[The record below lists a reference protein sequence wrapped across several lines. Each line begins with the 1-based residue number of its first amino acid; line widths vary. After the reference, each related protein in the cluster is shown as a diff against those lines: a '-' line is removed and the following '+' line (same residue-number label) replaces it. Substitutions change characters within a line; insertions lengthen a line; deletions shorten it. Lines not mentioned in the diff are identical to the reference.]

1 MAPLVD
7 YSPQSLRLMLA
18 TDWIFMKI
26 LSLSLIALVMLT
38 GCSSNQP
45 AEKPQPK
52 PTEFQ
57 TGRPIFQQLYVAAHG
72 WARDA
77 QPIRLQSQVTPG
89 DKDHDGKSAVWT
101 GYFGS
106 PSLLGVKSYTWSG
119 TDAPDFS
126 ERGITPGSLDTYNPN
141 NTSMA
146 IFDVRFLKIDSDQ
159 AFEVA
164 EKHGGEKVLEKNP
177 DTPLSYV
184 LDWNPAIN
192 RLIWHVVYG
201 ASRGDAKLVVDVDAS
216 TAAFVRAEK

>member
-177 DTPLSYV
+177 DTPISYI
-184 LDWNPAIN
+184 LDWNPT
-192 RLIWHVVYG
+192 
-201 ASRGDAKLVVDVDAS
+201 SQQAKLACNLWTVTRGRQTGS
-216 TAAFVRAEK
+216 

>member
-1 MAPLVD
+1 
-7 YSPQSLRLMLA
+7 
-18 TDWIFMKI
+18 MKI
-26 LSLSLIALVMLT
+26 RFSSLIAILIALVTLA

-57 TGRPIFQQLYVAAHG
+57 TGRPIFQQVYVAAHG

-89 DKDHDGKSAVWT
+89 DKDRDGKAAVWS

-106 PSLLGVKSYTWSG
+106 PSLRGVKSYTWSG

-126 ERGITPGSLDTYNPN
+126 ERGITPGSLDTYNPS

-159 AFEVA
+159 AYETA
-164 EKHGGEKVLEKNP
+164 QKHGGTKVLETNP
-177 DTPLSYV
+177 ETPISYV
-184 LDWNPAIN
+184 LDWNQAIN
-192 RLIWHVVYG
+192 RLVWHVVYG
-201 ASRGDAKLVVDVDAS
+201 PSRGDAKLVVDVDAS
-216 TAAFVRAEK
+216 TAAFIRAEK

>member
-1 MAPLVD
+1 
-7 YSPQSLRLMLA
+7 
-18 TDWIFMKI
+18 MKI
-26 LSLSLIALVMLT
+26 LFLSLSLIALVMIA

-57 TGRPIFQQLYVAAHG
+57 TGRTIFQQLYVAAHG

-89 DKDHDGKSAVWT
+89 DKDRDGKSAVWT

-106 PSLLGVKSYTWSG
+106 PNLRGVKFYTWSG

-126 ERGITPGSLDTYNPN
+126 ERGISPGRMDTYNPS
-141 NTSMA
+141 NTSTA

-159 AFEVA
+159 AFAVA
-164 EKHGGEKVLEKNP
+164 QKHGGEKVLQKNP
-177 DTPLSYV
+177 DTPVSYI
-184 LDWNPAIN
+184 LDWNQGAN
-192 RLIWHVVYG
+192 TLNWHVIYG
-201 ASRGDAKLVVDVDAS
+201 PSRGDAKLVIDVDAS
-216 TAAFVRAEK
+216 TAAFVREEK

>member
-1 MAPLVD
+1 
-7 YSPQSLRLMLA
+7 
-18 TDWIFMKI
+18 MKI
-26 LSLSLIALVMLT
+26 LFSPLIGLVLLA

-89 DKDHDGKSAVWT
+89 DKDRDGKSAVWS

-106 PSLLGVKSYTWSG
+106 PSLRGVKSYTWSG

-126 ERGITPGSLDTYNPN
+126 ERGITPGSLDTYNPS
-141 NTSMA
+141 NTSMS

-159 AFEVA
+159 AFAVA
-164 EKHGGEKVLEKNP
+164 QKHGGEKIIEKNL
-177 DTPLSYV
+177 DTPISYI
-184 LDWNPAIN
+184 LDWNQQAN
-192 RLIWHVVYG
+192 KLSWHVIYG
-201 ASRGDAKLVVDVDAS
+201 PSRGDAKLVVDVDAS
-216 TAAFVRAEK
+216 TAAFDRVEK